1 MKRNLTRRTAQAAGA
16 ATSGCVSRADNA
28 ATSESFAFSQQSA
41 SSAALKIESTG
52 TEFATPNTSKCE
64 QAYYTIPDLA
74 KRWHCSRATVY
85 TVLRGEM
92 VVDFAPRP
100 GRKGHKLV
108 SANVVKQIENRRA
121 RRLT

>member
-1 MKRNLTRRTAQAAGA
+1 MTRNLTSRTVQSAGA
-16 ATSGCVSRADNA
+16 ATGGCVSRAENA
-28 ATSESFAFSQQSA
+28 ATSESLTGSEPL
-41 SSAALKIESTG
+41 ALTPVLRIESTG
-52 TEFATPNTSKCE
+52 TDFAASNTAKCE
-64 QAYYTIPDLA
+64 QAFYTIPDLA

-85 TVLRGEM
+85 NMLRGEM

-108 SANVVKQIENRRA
+108 SAHVVRQIENRRA